1 MNKTVKGLN
10 PGVNSYM
17 FLRRRLSIIVQVNV
31 FLNRTVVDSD

>member
-10 PGVNSYM
+10 PGLNSYM
-17 FLRRRLSIIVQVNV
+17 FLRIRLSIIVQVNV